1 MKLCSKVPA
10 IHIFAVILGSLEIVL
25 FGGKVLFGFCSVPV
39 KGAMGEG
46 PGGRGLGWGGANGG
60 RCRTSVVLS
69 SF

>member
-46 PGGRGLGWGGANGG
+46 PGGRGLGGGGEWWQM
-60 RCRTSVVLS
+60 
-69 SF
+69 

>member
-25 FGGKVLFGFCSVPV
+25 FGGKILFGFCSVPV

-46 PGGRGLGWGGANGG
+46 PGGRGCVCVGGGGNGG
-60 RCRTSVVLS
+60 RCRTSVV
-69 SF
+69 